1 MEVCSAKENAK
12 VAGEKKKLF
21 RRRKYVCS
29 DTKCGCVCACV
40 TITAI
45 LIMIMILSSWAQ
57 TFSAKKF
64 TNVEYEANGIKL
76 HAYLAK
82 PASPKN
88 NTPAVI
94 IFHTW
99 SGISEVATYFA
110 DRLAEEGYYAIAPD
124 LFRGV
129 ASKSN
134 NIIANILMVL
144 FTPQGNIDQDAEAAW
159 EYVKSL
165 PNVDKDRIASGPG
178 FCFGGSQSLI
188 FASRHSVAA
197 TVTCYGTYI
206 TELDEPGSK
215 AWGKLK
221 SGGPVLGI
229 YGQEDTRPK
238 PDEAKQFAAALKVNK
253 IDHNVTIY
261 EGVGHG
267 FITPESYKDS
277 NHEHHQTTK
286 TAWNQ
291 IEGFLRRAFDKS
303 NGVSRRSLSARENTE
318 AKPYKV
324 PLDVSLYHRFSC
336 ALKCSQDYF
345 THTGHWNAENLEP
358 HASVQNVD
366 FDKKQV

>member
-1 MEVCSAKENAK
+1 METVEVELSAPKNAK
-12 VAGEKKKLF
+12 VAGEKKGFF

-29 DTKCGCVCACV
+29 DTKCGCACACL
-40 TITAI
+40 TISLI
-45 LIMIMILSSWAQ
+45 LVLILILSSWAQ

-99 SGISEVATYFA
+99 QGMAEVVTFFA
-110 DRLAEEGYYAIAPD
+110 DRLAQQGYYAIAPD

-129 ASKSN
+129 ASESN
-134 NIIANILMVL
+134 NFLANILMVL
-144 FTPQGNIDQDAEAAW
+144 FTPQANMNNDAEAAW
-159 EYVKSL
+159 EYVTSIS
-165 PNVDKDRIASGPG
+165 NVDKNRIASGPG

-206 TELDEPGSK
+206 SELDDPGSE

-229 YGQEDTRPK
+229 YGEEDTRPK
-238 PDEAKQFAAALKVNK
+238 PDEAKQFAAALTANK

-267 FITPESYKDS
+267 FITPESYKDTKH
-277 NHEHHQTTK
+277 NHHKTTK

-291 IEGFLRRAFDKS
+291 IEGFLRSAFAKS
-303 NGVSRRSLSARENTE
+303 SGGSRRALSIRDDGEV
-318 AKPYKV
+318 KPYEV
-324 PLDVSLYHRFSC
+324 PLHVSLYHRFAC

-345 THTGHWNAENLEP
+345 THTGHWDDRKILESQ
-358 HASVQNVD
+358 ASVQNVE
-366 FDKKQV
+366 